1 MENLELRTVS
11 TVIRPLELRKEGESL
26 LLEGYAAVFYRE
38 TDPDGTQFRLWGKT
52 YERIMPGAFD
62 AALKRPDDVRC
73 LFNHD
78 VNILLGRSGSGTL
91 KLAVDPIGLRYACQ
105 LPNDE
110 DGRRVAS
117 KIQRGDVSGCSFGF
131 IADKEK
137 TTWREVGDMVLRE
150 VGSVRLYDVGPVTYP
165 AYKGTDV
172 SVAKRSYG
180 EFAESHRSPRTLAGI
195 ERSRK
200 INQAS

>member
-11 TVIRPLELRKEGESL
+11 RPLELRKDGETSI
-26 LLEGYAAVFYRE
+26 LEGYAAVFYRE
-38 TDPDGTQFRLWGKT
+38 TDLDGTQFRLWGDT

-62 AALKRPDDVRC
+62 EALKRPDDVRC

-78 VNILLGRSGSGTL
+78 VNALLGRSVSGTL
-91 KLAVDPIGLRYACQ
+91 KLSVDAIGLRYACRF
-105 LPNDE
+105 PDDE

-131 IADKEK
+131 IADK
-137 TTWREVGDMVLRE
+137 TVWREDGEMTYRE
-150 VGSVRLYDVGPVTYP
+150 VESVRLYDVGPVTYP

>member
-11 TVIRPLELRKEGESL
+11 RPLELRKDGETL
-26 LLEGYAAVFYRE
+26 ILEGYGAVFYRDS
-38 TDPDGTQFRLWGKT
+38 DPDGTQFRLWGNT
-52 YERIMPGAFD
+52 FERIMPGAFD
-62 AALKRPDDVRC
+62 EALQRPDDVRC

-78 VNILLGRSGSGTL
+78 VNILLGRSESGTL
-91 KLAVDPIGLRYACQ
+91 KLSVDAIGLRFACQ
-105 LPNDE
+105 LPDDE

-137 TTWREVGDMVLRE
+137 TTWREVGDTVLRE

-165 AYKGTDV
+165 AYKGTEV
-172 SVAKRSYG
+172 SVAKRSY
-180 EFAESHRSPRTLAGI
+180 EDFTASHRSPRTLAGL
-195 ERSRK
+195 ELSRQIQK
-200 INQAS
+200 LT